1 MFVNAQ
7 SLITLAA
14 VLAAVAALVNYF
26 TRAHNWYLRQETHEK
41 NIAAIQAEQKVLVKG
56 VLACLKGLQEQGCD
70 GPVADAIS
78 QLENHLNEEAHKGV
92 VQ

>member
-1 MFVNAQ
+1 MYLTGQ
-7 SLITLAA
+7 TLITLAA

-26 TRAHNWYLRQETHEK
+26 TRAHNWYLRQETNEK

-70 GPVADAIS
+70 GPVADAIT
-78 QLENHLNEEAHKGV
+78 QLENHLNEEAHK
-92 VQ
+92 